1 MSKRSLAPLDHISQS
16 QKSTE
21 RIDEEQAE
29 LMTMREDLMHR
40 PERLR
45 IKHACRKK
53 PRGWNIASWRGELS
67 SESSESHPAP
77 QWALWKFALNPKFP
91 LKSITIYLTTIQSHV
106 APQDHPRVGRR

>member
-1 MSKRSLAPLDHISQS
+1 MRKRSLAPLDHISQS

-53 PRGWNIASWRGELS
+53 PRGWNIASLQGS
-67 SESSESHPAP
+67 QVASHLRVIPH
-77 QWALWKFALNPKFP
+77 LNGPFGN
-91 LKSITIYLTTIQSHV
+91 LL
-106 APQDHPRVGRR
+106 